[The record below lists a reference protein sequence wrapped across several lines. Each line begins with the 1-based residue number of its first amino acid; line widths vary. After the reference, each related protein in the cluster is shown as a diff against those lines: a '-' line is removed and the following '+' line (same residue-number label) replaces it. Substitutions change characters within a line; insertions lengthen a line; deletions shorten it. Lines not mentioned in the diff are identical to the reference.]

1 MFVAKDTS
9 TDATMMPPSKDI
21 EGERAFGASGA
32 GGIGHPVL
40 FVDENGRGGCVL
52 VWLMRMM

>member
-9 TDATMMPPSKDI
+9 TDATMMPTSKDI
-21 EGERAFGASGA
+21 EGERAFGARGT

-40 FVDENGRGGCVL
+40 LVDENGRGGCVL

>member
-1 MFVAKDTS
+1 MFVAKDTA
-9 TDATMMPPSKDI
+9 TDATMMPTSKDI
-21 EGERAFGASGA
+21 EGKGTFGARGA

-40 FVDENGRGGCVL
+40 LVDENGRGGCVL

>member
-9 TDATMMPPSKDI
+9 TDATMMATSKDI
-21 EGERAFGASGA
+21 EGKGAFGARGA

-40 FVDENGRGGCVL
+40 LVDENGRGGCVL